1 MSKETIKE
9 VEINVIALT
18 ETEIKGCG
26 SIAKSANMAR
36 GAQIDRDGC
45 IRQGSDALVKLVG
58 IEPEW
63 SFLKQVQAQT
73 IQIMINEPFNFA
85 SDTADTYFSYILKD
99 AIGRHKF
106 IKPTKDTTDGK
117 RMSEDRK
124 FIADKYAHVSIE
136 NVLSALQKVSVE
148 TDSASIELQKELIK
162 AKAFKMGKTQTET
175 KKAQKGNIDKL
186 RTKLESF
193 LKIDSG
199 KVNKKGNPI
208 FEWSI
213 VNLDFAYRCFD
224 KKEEVKKFLASLD
237 K

>member
-1 MSKETIKE
+1 MLVQKENEVAVAMPASVKLGCSK
-9 VEINVIALT
+9 
-18 ETEIKGCG
+18 
-26 SIAKSANMAR
+26 IAKAVH
-36 GAQIDRDGC
+36 GAWSSGLKRDEF
-45 IRQGSDALVKLVG
+45 INLASDELVKITSKTPSYELHK
-58 IEPEW
+58 
-63 SFLKQVQAQT
+63 SVQAQV
-73 IQIMINEPFNFA
+73 IQDLINLGLAVDSAEVYY
-85 SDTADTYFSYILKD
+85 SKILKQ
-99 AIGRHKF
+99 AIAKHSF
-106 IKPTKDTTDGK
+106 VKPTKDTEAGA

-124 FIADKYAHVSIE
+124 FIADKYAHVSLE

-199 KVNKKGNPI
+199 RVNKKGNAI

>member
-1 MSKETIKE
+1 ME
-9 VEINVIALT
+9 NNQNDLDVIALT

-26 SIAKSANMAR
+26 SIAKSANNAR
-36 GAQIDRDGC
+36 GAEISRDGC
-45 IRQGSDALVKLVG
+45 IRQGADTLVKLVG
-58 IEPEW
+58 TEPEW
-63 SFLKQVQAQT
+63 TFLKQVQAQT
-73 IQIMINEPFNFA
+73 IQFMINEPFNFA
-85 SDTADTYFSYILKD
+85 SDTADVYFSYILKD

-124 FIADKYAHVSIE
+124 FIADKYEHVALE
-136 NVLSALQKVSVE
+136 NVMKSLQEVSVK
-148 TDSASIELQKELIK
+148 TDKASIALQKELIK
-162 AKAFKMGKTQTET
+162 AKAFKLGKNDVET
-175 KKAQKGNIDKL
+175 RKNQKGNIDKL

>member
-1 MSKETIKE
+1 ME
-9 VEINVIALT
+9 NNQNDLDVIALT
-18 ETEIKGCG
+18 EIEIKGCG
-26 SIAKSANMAR
+26 SIAKCANRAR

-85 SDTADTYFSYILKD
+85 SDTADVYFSYILKD
-99 AIGRHKF
+99 AIGRHSF
-106 IKPTKDTTDGK
+106 IKPTKNTKDSA

-124 FIADKYAHVSIE
+124 FIADKYEHIALE
-136 NVLSALQKVSVE
+136 NVLQSLQEVSVK
-148 TDSASIELQKELIK
+148 TDKASIELQKELIK
-162 AKAFKMGKTQTET
+162 AKAFKLGKNDVES
-175 KKAQKGNIDKL
+175 KKNQKSNIDKL
-186 RTKLESF
+186 KAKIDSF

-199 KVNKKGNPI
+199 KLNKKGNPI

-213 VNLDFAYRCFD
+213 VNLDFAYRCFE
-224 KKEEVKKFLASLD
+224 KKEEVKKFLASL

>member
-85 SDTADTYFSYILKD
+85 SDTADVYFSYILKD
-99 AIGRHKF
+99 AIGRHSF
-106 IKPTKDTTDGK
+106 IKPTKNTKDSA

-124 FIADKYAHVSIE
+124 FIADKYEHIAIE
-136 NVLSALQKVSVE
+136 NVLQSLQEVSVK
-148 TDSASIELQKELIK
+148 TDKASIELQKELIK
-162 AKAFKMGKTQTET
+162 AKAFKLGKNDVES
-175 KKAQKGNIDKL
+175 KKNQKSNIDKL
-186 RTKLESF
+186 KAKIDSF

-199 KVNKKGNPI
+199 KLNKKGNPI

-213 VNLDFAYRCFD
+213 VNLDFAYRCFE
-224 KKEEVKKFLASLD
+224 KKEEVKKFLASL